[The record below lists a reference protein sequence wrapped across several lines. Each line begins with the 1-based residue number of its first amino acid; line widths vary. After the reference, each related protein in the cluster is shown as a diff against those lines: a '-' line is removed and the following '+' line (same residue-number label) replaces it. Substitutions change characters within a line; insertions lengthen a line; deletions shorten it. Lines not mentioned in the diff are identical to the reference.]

1 MKNIFLFIFLF
12 LFLPLNPTKAQEPI
26 HLIAETGIDFI
37 SCAPPEKDY
46 IRGNVEPLFYEF
58 TSGALRGLYYRNYF
72 GVKAEKRFI
81 HDLIGISAGL
91 RYTRSES
98 SIGKNTYWSSPS
110 EYFYFRLEQS
120 GTTTEYLRIKEL
132 NQINGYIGVP
142 LELRIYPYKPRFFN
156 VYYKLGTDFNLL
168 VSQKTDAVFFTPGMQ
183 KYTDEVADI
192 IEDPWSVYASVH
204 LAVGFKLGQPGKTAV
219 MWEVCF
225 PSAVL
230 APRNGFLKP
239 QAGGGFQLN
248 VRIPL

>member
-1 MKNIFLFIFLF
+1 
-12 LFLPLNPTKAQEPI
+12 
-26 HLIAETGIDFI
+26 
-37 SCAPPEKDY
+37 
-46 IRGNVEPLFYEF
+46 
-58 TSGALRGLYYRNYF
+58 
-72 GVKAEKRFI
+72 
-81 HDLIGISAGL
+81 
-91 RYTRSES
+91 
-98 SIGKNTYWSSPS
+98 
-110 EYFYFRLEQS
+110 
-120 GTTTEYLRIKEL
+120 
-132 NQINGYIGVP
+132 
-142 LELRIYPYKPRFFN
+142 
-156 VYYKLGTDFNLL
+156 
-168 VSQKTDAVFFTPGMQ
+168 MQ